1 MHNTTNYVVVYIRLP
16 QTNFENGVGISTQI
30 CKTEDR
36 ARLLRDQYRQI
47 WGEKMAEYYELKT
60 IYGDDGTF
68 TSHYRGYR
76 ITGNTKTE
84 SVTLINRNGRSYMQI
99 IKNFSEALDYVN
111 LILLNS
117 K

>member
-1 MHNTTNYVVVYIRLP
+1 MHNTTNYVVVYTRLP
-16 QTNFENGVGISTQI
+16 QTNFEKEIGISTQI
-30 CKTEDR
+30 CKTEGR

-47 WGEKMAEYYELKT
+47 WGEKMAEYYELNT

-68 TSHYRGYR
+68 SAHYRGYC
-76 ITGNTKTE
+76 IAGNTKTE
-84 SVTLINRNGRSYMQI
+84 SVTLINRNGRSYMEKI
-99 IKNFSEALDYVN
+99 RNFIEALDYVN